1 MTSLIVAFPLKL
13 LLNLIWSLGTAMVLF
28 GGVGLSKPC
37 KGLILYLI
45 SCLFNFLDHFTAS
58 NAPRHA
64 QFHQISC
71 WLIRF
76 PELPVIDRCH
86 AYAIRT
92 KYSYKCVNCGYTIGK
107 YCLILF

>member
-1 MTSLIVAFPLKL
+1 
-13 LLNLIWSLGTAMVLF
+13 MVLF

-37 KGLILYLI
+37 RGLILSHF
-45 SCLFNFLDHFTAS
+45 SCLFNFLYTPLQSMQPNILNSSKSHVG
-58 NAPRHA
+58 
-64 QFHQISC
+64 I
-71 WLIRF
+71 IRF

-107 YCLILF
+107 YYKILF